1 MKQFLYLLKATYA
14 SSISIR
20 KNNKSKIKKNLAIP
34 QVLLSL
40 AILIGY
46 GVQFAINLLGYKNVG
61 ADILFIEKY
70 CQISLTFSI
79 IYCLCFTL
87 AFSPSIF
94 FDSNNDAFLCL
105 PITGFKLYLARLT
118 LNFVFSTMYGGSL
131 ILAQL
136 LIACVIL
143 NLPFYSYIMALLV
156 FIGLIVTI
164 NFLSFSIMNLISR
177 IKNLNT
183 NKNFASILNFI
194 FISLGSISLA
204 LLTILIPTK
213 NDDMSSI
220 ENMQYLV
227 GMLNRYYQWTSF
239 INWSGIIPIKSVLLL
254 DSSYYLYILYGGIID
269 VVLIGVGYLISN
281 FYYIKNL
288 NSGYKKSLKRS
299 DKKKKKYI
307 ISKAFKKSKQINM
320 LIKKEF
326 SILKANPLI
335 CFNSLFTCIIMG
347 INFTLIAYFSVPLLN
362 ENGFYKLGRILISL
376 FLVMSIYIPFLAYM
390 SISLDGKSFQ
400 MLKTFPLNI
409 KKYIFAKMSP
419 CVLFTFIYSIIICI
433 IYFFLFNFS
442 SLEMVFNFIL
452 SVSFGLFICMN
463 SFFLGAKFPNFYYS
477 STSEL
482 QKGIGPIIVSLL
494 NLVFP
499 SFSFG
504 VNVGF
509 YFLNENLVFIGYLI
523 SSIIYLG
530 LTVFFYKMSYK
541 KVYLLFKED
550 V

>member
-20 KNNKSKIKKNLAIP
+20 KSKKSKIKKNLAIP
-34 QVLLSL
+34 QILLSL
-40 AILIGY
+40 VILVGY
-46 GVQFAINLLGYKNVG
+46 GAQFAINLLGYKNVG

-70 CQISLTFSI
+70 CQITITFSI

-105 PITGFKLYLARLT
+105 PISGFKLYLARLT

-136 LIACVIL
+136 LIACIIL
-143 NLPFYSYIMALLV
+143 NLPFYSYIMAFLV
-156 FIGLIVTI
+156 YLGLIVTI

-183 NKNFASILNFI
+183 NKNFASILNFV
-194 FISLGSISLA
+194 FICLGSISLA

-213 NDDMSSI
+213 QDNMSTS
-220 ENMQYLV
+220 ENMQYLI
-227 GMLNRYYQWTSF
+227 GMLNRYYQWTF
-239 INWSGIIPIKSVLLL
+239 FVNWSGIIPIKSVLLL
-254 DSSYYLYILYGGIID
+254 DTSYYIYILYGGIID
-269 VVLIGVGYLISN
+269 VVLIGVGYVISN

-299 DKKKKKYI
+299 DKKKTKYI
-307 ISKAFKKSKQINM
+307 INKAFKKRKQISM

-335 CFNSLFTCIIMG
+335 CFNSIFTCLVMG
-347 INFTLIAYFSVPLLN
+347 INFTLIAYFTVPVLN
-362 ENGFYKLGRILISL
+362 QNGMYKLARIMISL

-409 KKYIFAKMSP
+409 RKYIFSKMSP
-419 CVLFTFIYSIIICI
+419 CVLFTFIYSALICV
-433 IYFFLFNFS
+433 IYFFLFKFS
-442 SLEMVFNFIL
+442 SIEMILNFL
-452 SVSFGLFICMN
+452 LAVSFGLFICMN
-463 SFFLGAKFPNFYYS
+463 SFFLGARFPNFYYS
-477 STSEL
+477 SSSEL
-482 QKGIGPIIVSLL
+482 QKGAGPFLVSIL

-504 VNVGF
+504 INVGF
-509 YFLNENLVFIGYLI
+509 YFINENLVFMGYLI
-523 SSIIYLG
+523 SSIIYIG
-530 LTVFFYKMSYK
+530 LTVLFYKKSYK

-550 V
+550 F